1 MHCVATRL
9 QIRLPMF
16 VTVIVFGMLTKL
28 FLSSLL
34 VYRTSLWWVPAVGLI
49 VGGLALG
56 LLAHRQA
63 LALCAVAVGVPAMY
77 VTHRFRR
84 GTTTRS
90 AALSARA

>member
-1 MHCVATRL
+1 MHRMATRL
-9 QIRLPMF
+9 QIKRPMF

-49 VGGLALG
+49 AGGLVLG
-56 LLAHRQA
+56 ALAHRQA

-77 VTHRFRR
+77 VTHRLRR
-84 GTTTRS
+84 GTRVAR
-90 AALSARA
+90 AAL